1 MTASLNKKKE
11 VIMRR
16 FFFILIGIISGC
28 LAMYFFACSPAQAFK
43 FKLPGAT
50 LSASE
55 ISFAAGRTWVLLAP

>member
-1 MTASLNKKKE
+1 
-11 VIMRR
+11 MRR

-28 LAMYFFACSPAQAFK
+28 FAMYFFSCSPAQAFK

-55 ISFAAGRTWVLLAP
+55 ITFAAGRTWVLLAP